1 MNINNKTLAILL
13 ETISNNA
20 NEKIPADREDFELYD
35 WAMQVDDAY
44 ELGEDTG
51 RVKFARA
58 LMQILNSDDAQ

>member
-20 NEKIPADREDFELYD
+20 NEKIKADRDDFALYE
-35 WAMQVDDAY
+35 WATQIDDAY

-58 LMQILNSDDAQ
+58 LMQILNSDDTQ